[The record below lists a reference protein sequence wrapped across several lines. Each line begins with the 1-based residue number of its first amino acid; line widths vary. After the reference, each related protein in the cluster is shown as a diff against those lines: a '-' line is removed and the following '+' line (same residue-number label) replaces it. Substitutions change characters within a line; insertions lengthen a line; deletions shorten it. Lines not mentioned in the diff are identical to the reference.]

1 MWSKRLTFLFFFSIS
16 FLSISQFGFEFSDSV
31 LVKKGTDTLNLAW
44 SGGLSYVQFSDLDF
58 DFDGDLDLLA
68 FDRSSDNI
76 RIFLQEEKN
85 GQKYYSLKY
94 NARNSFPNDIRYR
107 VATVDYD
114 NDGRK
119 DLFTYGIG
127 GVKVYRNV
135 GDATN
140 GLQWQVAKNLL
151 YTDNWGTQL
160 NLYVSS
166 ADIPSFVDVEN
177 DGDIDVLTYHISG
190 EHLQYHQNQSM
201 ELYGIPDSLIFVLK
215 NECWGGFREDLNTST
230 VYLNDNTLQCTTGNI
245 SGAELPE
252 NPNIPEEK
260 KVGNT
265 AQKHAGS
272 TILALDIDN
281 SGVLDLVLGD
291 ISFPNLNLL
300 INGGT
305 APNTNSLMISQ
316 DNSFPSNSQPANMQI
331 FPGAFWVDVDFDTKK
346 DLLISPNARTSP
358 ENEKS
363 ILFYKNAGTNALPV
377 FIFQNNDFLQNE
389 MIEHGTGSQPVF
401 FDFDQD
407 GLKDLFVANFY
418 RYIPT
423 LNKESSVAY
432 YKNTGSTT
440 NPVYTFID
448 YNFLDLSTSSL
459 GLKMAPTFGDLDGD
473 GKDEMILGRD
483 NGTLTYFKNTST
495 APAVSFA
502 SPIQNYTDDA
512 GNVISSGQASNPQ
525 LFDLNKDGILD
536 LIVGKKT
543 GELLYYENVGTTSNP
558 SFHLANDTLGNIDL
572 AITSSDGYAAPHF
585 FRYLDT
591 TYLFLG
597 CADGK
602 LHYFKDID
610 NHLEEGQSFTIVS
623 NDYLGIDAGAYSSFY
638 VEDIDND
645 GRLDLFVGQD
655 LGGLYHFEANP
666 NSQASLQEF
675 QLPSEFSIYPN
686 PSEGLYTIEYMNE
699 NPSGFV
705 SIYDLT
711 GKNVATYSIDS
722 KKTQIDLSNCMSG
735 IYLLITSNG
744 ITRKLVKQ

>member
-1 MWSKRLTFLFFFSIS
+1 VFATKSSILGFLIYRIMWSKRLTFLFFFSIS
-16 FLSISQFGFEFSDSV
+16 FFSISQFGFEFSDSV

-76 RIFLQEEKN
+76 RVFLQEEKN

-201 ELYGIPDSLIFVLK
+201 ELYGIPDSLIFELK
-215 NECWGGFREDLNTST
+215 NECWGGFREDLNTSA
-230 VYLNDNTLQCTTGNI
+230 VYLNDK
-245 SGAELPE
+245 
-252 NPNIPEEK
+252 EK

-432 YKNTGSTT
+432 YKNTGSAT

-448 YNFLDLSTSSL
+448 YNFLDLNTSSL

-495 APAVSFA
+495 APGVSFA

-525 LFDLNKDGILD
+525 LFDLNRDGLLD

-543 GELLYYENVGTTSNP
+543 GELMYYENSGSTSNP

-572 AITSSDGYAAPHF
+572 ATTSSDGYAAPHF

-623 NDYLGIDAGAYSSFY
+623 DDYLGIDAGAYSSFY

-675 QLPSEFSIYPN
+675 QLPAEFSIYPN

-735 IYLLITSNG
+735 IYLLVTSNG
-744 ITRKLVKQ
+744 VTRKLVKQ